1 MYCFDHTVPLYACV
15 LQTGHPILMSTTRSI
30 VSLFSIC
37 QGVGLQRGIKVD
49 SYVSSFFDSV
59 IALIALIDFVSDI
72 DIAFLNLYIDL
83 VNLKL
88 FLKGLCCGIAC
99 RSKL

>member
-1 MYCFDHTVPLYACV
+1 
-15 LQTGHPILMSTTRSI
+15 MSTTRSI

-37 QGVGLQRGIKVD
+37 QGVGSQRGIKVD

-59 IALIALIDFVSDI
+59 TALIDFVSDI

-88 FLKGLCCGIAC
+88 LLKGLCCGIAC
-99 RSKL
+99 RSYNV

>member
-1 MYCFDHTVPLYACV
+1 
-15 LQTGHPILMSTTRSI
+15 MS
-30 VSLFSIC
+30 VF
-37 QGVGLQRGIKVD
+37 
-49 SYVSSFFDSV
+49 FFDSV

-88 FLKGLCCGIAC
+88 LLKGLCCGIAC
-99 RSKL
+99 RSYNV

>member
-1 MYCFDHTVPLYACV
+1 
-15 LQTGHPILMSTTRSI
+15 MSTTRSI

-59 IALIALIDFVSDI
+59 IALSCRIALIDFVSDI

-88 FLKGLCCGIAC
+88 LLKGLCCGIAC
-99 RSKL
+99 RSYNV